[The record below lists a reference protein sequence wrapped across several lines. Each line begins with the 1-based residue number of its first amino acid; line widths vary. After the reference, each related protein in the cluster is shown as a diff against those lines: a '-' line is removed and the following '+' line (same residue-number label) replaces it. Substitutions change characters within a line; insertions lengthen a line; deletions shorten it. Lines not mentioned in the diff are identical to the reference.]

1 MSQDLAQRQID
12 DIRAAFAVF
21 DKNGD
26 GQISA
31 QELGEVMRSL
41 GQNPTESEL
50 QDMVNELDLDSTG
63 TVDFE
68 EFLKMMKT
76 KSKQMDS
83 DEELREAF
91 AAFDK
96 DGSGTI
102 NAEEVRHVMKG
113 IGENLTD
120 GEIDEI
126 IKQADTNGDGLIDYN
141 EFVKFTKQG

>member
-1 MSQDLAQRQID
+1 
-12 DIRAAFAVF
+12 
-21 DKNGD
+21 
-26 GQISA
+26 
-31 QELGEVMRSL
+31 MRSL

-68 EFLKMMKT
+68 EFLKMMKA

-91 AAFDK
+91 AAFDQ

-102 NAEEVRHVMKG
+102 NAEEVRHVMKS

-120 GEIDEI
+120 GEVDEI
-126 IKQADTNGDGLIDYN
+126 IYQADTNGDGLIDC
-141 EFVKFTKQG
+141 KFN